1 MIAWIAAAGYDAA
14 KELNIDLMTNQH
26 NGTDMSDDKFIDAKL
41 ERLQNFTTSL
51 ALEVEFSISAAKA
64 ALADSDG
71 PLSPPF
77 RSRESVAQTELGSI
91 GEKLTEV
98 IAAYAAVRE
107 ALNNR
112 QKAKKG
118 H

>member
-1 MIAWIAAAGYDAA
+1 
-14 KELNIDLMTNQH
+14 
-26 NGTDMSDDKFIDAKL
+26 MSDDKFIDAKL

-64 ALADSDG
+64 ALADTNG

-77 RSRESVAQTELGSI
+77 RSRESIAQTELGAI
-91 GEKLTEV
+91 EEKLSEA
-98 IAAYAAVRE
+98 IAAYAAVRK
-107 ALNNR
+107 ALTMRHN
-112 QKAKKG
+112 AKRKLAD